1 MIFEEQ
7 AIQEVFLI
15 CPKII
20 EDNRGVF
27 FRSFCKREFEKIT
40 DTEFVQINHSI
51 NFKKGTLR
59 GIHYQL
65 PSFAEEKIIRC
76 IQGSVFDVFVDLRK
90 NSPTFL
96 NWGSVILSAENKK
109 SLFLPKGIAHG
120 FLTLADDSQLLYQH
134 SEFYTPDFE
143 AGIRYDDPKLNIQWP
158 TKPFGI
164 SERDKQHPFLTADF
178 NGI

>member
-1 MIFEEQ
+1 MIFEEE
-7 AIQEVFLI
+7 AIKGVFLI
-15 CPKII
+15 SPKII

-27 FRSFCKREFEKIT
+27 FRSFCKSEFEKIT
-40 DTEFVQINHSI
+40 PTEFVQINHSI

-59 GIHYQL
+59 GLHYQL
-65 PSFAEEKIIRC
+65 PPFSEEKIIRC
-76 IQGSVFDVFVDLRK
+76 IQGSVFDVFVDLRQ

-96 NWGSVILSAENKK
+96 NCGYVILTAENKK

-120 FLTLADDSQLLYQH
+120 FLTLEDDSQLLYKH

-158 TKPFGI
+158 TKPFEI
-164 SERDKQHPFLTADF
+164 SERDEQHPFLTADF